1 MSLYS
6 PKEIASVVVNTGI
19 AKSRLPVPSLLIL
32 GFLAGVFIATG
43 FLLDIHVINQLP
55 QGWGSFNV
63 LIGAAVFPVGIILT
77 VLAGGELLT
86 GNMMVM
92 PVTWFARKIKVANV
106 LHNLFWVT
114 LANFAGSIAVAWF
127 FGHLLGM
134 TEGDYL
140 KKALRSLMQKSTL
153 TFYMPLFRLL
163 AVTGWFV
170 WQPGPLLVVKI
181 SREKFWEC
189 GFR

>member
-189 GFR
+189 GFL